1 MRVAYHGRMP
11 PRSRLRRPVPLL
23 AVLACTVAALAQADP
38 VAPVTSLSPDRRPTL
53 IIVSAP
59 AVLLIRHHP
68 RPLSP
73 LAVEAMTLK
82 LGLQAARPV
91 ILRYE
96 RRGLDPLPP
105 LWRSGRPD
113 RAFASAL
120 AAALDRSQANW
131 PWRDLEIVPSIAKAR
146 AAIAGLRGQ
155 DVVLVTFHCEI
166 EDRIHT
172 AQYSAEAR
180 VELLRDAGTARQSR
194 TRFDIRHLSG
204 ALAADWGEPRRS
216 AAVFRS
222 GGRFDQAVDSAALDL
237 SRALAVTVARLT
249 TATPDIQIAGL
260 EYGDL
265 VRKPDCPV
273 CRAGDTVL
281 QQEPGRVWVAPRKL
295 GGTILSLPLEA
306 PASERVASEP
316 ATS

>member
-1 MRVAYHGRMP
+1 MRVAYHGRML
-11 PRSRLRRPVPLL
+11 PRSRLRRPVLLL
-23 AVLACTVAALAQADP
+23 AVLACAVATLAQADP
-38 VAPVTSLSPDRRPTL
+38 LAPVTSISPDQRPTL
-53 IIVSAP
+53 IIVSKP

-82 LGLQAARPV
+82 LGLQAARPA

-105 LWRSGRPD
+105 AWRSGRPD
-113 RAFASAL
+113 RAFAAAL
-120 AAALDRSQANW
+120 AAALDRAQANW

-146 AAIAGLRGQ
+146 AAIAALKGH
-155 DVVLVTFHCEI
+155 DVVLVTFHCEL

-172 AQYSAEAR
+172 VQYSAEAR
-180 VELLRDAGTARQSR
+180 VELLRDAGTTRESR

-204 ALAADWGEPRRS
+204 ELAADWGEPRRY

-222 GGRFDQAVDSAALDL
+222 GGPFDQAVDSAAFDL
-237 SRALAVTVARLT
+237 SRVLAVTVARLT

-260 EYGDL
+260 EYGEL
-265 VRKPDCPV
+265 ARKPDCPV

-281 QQEPGRVWVAPRKL
+281 QQEPGRVWVAPRQL
-295 GGTILSLPLEA
+295 DGTILSLPLEA
-306 PASERVASEP
+306 PAGERVASDRP
-316 ATS
+316 TF